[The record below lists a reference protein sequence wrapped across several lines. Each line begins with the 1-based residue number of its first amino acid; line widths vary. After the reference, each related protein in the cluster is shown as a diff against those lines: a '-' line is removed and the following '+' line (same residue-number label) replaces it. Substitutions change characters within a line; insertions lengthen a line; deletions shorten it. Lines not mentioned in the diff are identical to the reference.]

1 MQTLQRV
8 RREED
13 GVGTLA
19 RGHSMLLREQE
30 AERERLHMVNFN
42 QAEE

>member
-8 RREED
+8 RRDDD

-19 RGHSMLLREQE
+19 RDHSTLLREQE
-30 AERERLHMVNFN
+30 QERERLHMVNFN
-42 QAEE
+42 